1 MTNPSA
7 AQRRAQTE
15 FTFTF
20 REMVRSTPP
29 SALPD
34 IIASELASHLS
45 AEQAEAI
52 RSRAAEIARAS
63 R

>member
-1 MTNPSA
+1 MTNPTT

-15 FTFTF
+15 FTFTL
-20 REMVRSTPP
+20 REMVRSTPQ

-34 IIASELASHLS
+34 IIASELTSHLG
-45 AEQAEAI
+45 AEPAEAI
-52 RSRAAEIARAS
+52 LSRAAEIARAQ

>member
-1 MTNPSA
+1 MPATS

-15 FTFTF
+15 FTFSF
-20 REMVRSTPP
+20 REMVRSTPA

-34 IIASELASHLS
+34 IIASELASHLDP
-45 AEQAEAI
+45 EQAEAI
-52 RSRAAEIARAS
+52 LSRAAEIARAQ

>member
-1 MTNPSA
+1 MTTT

-20 REMVRSTPP
+20 REMVRSTPA

-34 IIASELASHLS
+34 IIASELASHLG
-45 AEQAEAI
+45 AEQTEAI
-52 RSRAAEIARAS
+52 LSRAAEIARQL